1 MCDGHHPV
9 PSSDTGQPP
18 PTTQKPQVS
27 QSTKEVVVHNCGKHS
42 AGFTLV
48 VPVKISGLEVS
59 AVVDTAAEA
68 TTVSRAVYEQ
78 LKTKPDLTRE
88 VVLIGLDQ
96 SSGIWGQLMTSD
108 LTIGL
113 HTLKWQAYVADMPD
127 QCLLG
132 LDFLIHYGVDI
143 QLSKN
148 SIMLM
153 GEEILATLWKTTS
166 GIEVQGSCM
175 SLKKHT
181 VVPPNTIKYVIG
193 KCAWD
198 MTGDVILQPS
208 IKHPELLI
216 P

>member
-1 MCDGHHPV
+1 M
-9 PSSDTGQPP
+9 
-18 PTTQKPQVS
+18 
-27 QSTKEVVVHNCGKHS
+27 VHNCGKHS

-48 VPVKISGLEVS
+48 VPVKINGLEVS

-68 TTVSRAVYEQ
+68 TIVSRAVYEQ

-88 VVLIGLDQ
+88 VVLIRLDW
-96 SSGIWGQLMTSD
+96 SSRIWGQLMTSD

-148 SIMLM
+148 SIMVM
-153 GEEILATLWKTTS
+153 GEEILTTLEKTTS
-166 GIEVQGSCM
+166 STEVQVSRV

-198 MTGDVILQPS
+198 ITGDVIQQPS
-208 IKHPELLI
+208 IKHPKLLI

>member
-1 MCDGHHPV
+1 MATAQSQVVILANHHP
-9 PSSDTGQPP
+9 QYK
-18 PTTQKPQVS
+18 KPQVS

-48 VPVKISGLEVS
+48 VPVKINGLEVS

-68 TTVSRAVYEQ
+68 TIVSRAVYEQ
-78 LKTKPDLTRE
+78 LKIKPDLTRE
-88 VVLIGLDQ
+88 VVLIGLDH
-96 SSGIWGQLMTSD
+96 SSGIQGQLMTSD
-108 LTIGL
+108 LSIGL
-113 HTLKWQAYVADMPD
+113 HTLVADMPD

-148 SIMLM
+148 SIMVM
-153 GEEILATLWKTTS
+153 GEEILTTLQKTTS
-166 GIEVQGSCM
+166 STEVQVSCM

-181 VVPPNTIKYVIG
+181 VVPPTSIKYVIG

-198 MTGDVILQPS
+198 ITGDIIQQPS
-208 IKHPELLI
+208 IKHSKLLI

>member
-1 MCDGHHPV
+1 MYDGHCPV
-9 PSSDTGQPP
+9 PGNDTGQPP
-18 PTTQKPQVS
+18 PTTQIPQVS
-27 QSTKEVVVHNCGKHS
+27 QSKKEAVVHNCGKCS
-42 AGFTLV
+42 AGFTPV
-48 VPVKISGLEVS
+48 APVKINGLEVS
-59 AVVDTAAEA
+59 AVIDTAAEV
-68 TTVSRAVYEQ
+68 TIVSRVVYEQ
-78 LKTKPDLTRE
+78 LKTKLDLARE
-88 VVLIGLDQ
+88 VVLNGLDC

-113 HTLKWQAYVADMPD
+113 HTLKWQAYVVDMPD

-148 SIMLM
+148 SIMVM

-166 GIEVQGSCM
+166 GTEVQVSHI

-181 VVPPNTIKYVIG
+181 AVPPNSIKYVIG
-193 KCAWD
+193 KCAQGI
-198 MTGDVILQPS
+198 TGDVILQPS
-208 IKHPELLI
+208 VKHPELLI